1 MVRVLVTGGAGYIGS
16 HTCKA
21 LAFAGHE
28 PVTYDSLEGGFR
40 EFVQWGPLEE
50 GNLRDAARLAAVL
63 REYDPAAVLHFA
75 GYIAAGESVAD
86 PLKYYENNV
95 VGGLTLLR
103 AMRDMGRDTDIPA
116 LVFSSTAAVYG
127 NPETTPIPE
136 THALAPINPYAHS
149 KLFIGQALQDYGA
162 AYGLRW
168 AALRYFNAAGADA
181 DGGIGERHDPETH
194 LIPLAIRAAL
204 GTSDP
209 LTIFGDDYDTADGTP
224 IRDYVHVGDLADA
237 HVAALDYLLGGGD
250 STAMNLGLGNGHS
263 VHDVV
268 TAVERVLGKPVPRRL
283 GKRRPGDP
291 TVLVADAQ
299 RASDLLD
306 WTPRFADLD
315 GIVASAAQW
324 ESHRR

>member
-1 MVRVLVTGGAGYIGS
+1 MVCVLVTGGAGYIGS
-16 HTCKA
+16 HACKA
-21 LAFAGHE
+21 LALAGHE
-28 PVTYDSLEGGFR
+28 PVTYDNLEGGFR

-50 GNLRDAARLAAVL
+50 GNLRDGARLVAVL
-63 REYDPAAVLHFA
+63 REYDPAAILHFA
-75 GYIAAGESVAD
+75 GYISAGESVAD

-95 VGGLTLLR
+95 IGSLTLFR
-103 AMRDMGRDTDIPA
+103 AMREMGRDTDIPA

-149 KLFIGQALQDYGA
+149 KLFIEQALQDHGG

-168 AALRYFNAAGADA
+168 ATLRYFNAAGADP

-204 GTSDP
+204 GTAEP

-250 STAMNLGLGNGHS
+250 PTAMNLGLGNGHS

-291 TVLVADAQ
+291 TVLVANAQ

-315 GIVASAAQW
+315 SIVASAAQW
-324 ESHRR
+324 ESRWR

>member
-50 GNLRDAARLAAVL
+50 GNLRDGARLAAVL

-149 KLFIGQALQDYGA
+149 KLFIEQALQDYGA

-168 AALRYFNAAGADA
+168 AALRYFNAAGADP

-306 WTPRFADLD
+306 WTPRFVDLD

>member
-50 GNLRDAARLAAVL
+50 GNLRDGARLAAVL

-149 KLFIGQALQDYGA
+149 KLFIEQALQDYGA

-168 AALRYFNAAGADA
+168 AALRYFNAAGADP